1 MMVEMQRVLIFGR
14 VRKRS
19 AGFTLLEILIVVG
32 ILGLLL
38 AIALPNW
45 IRTRETAQR
54 DICIENLQQIETAK
68 QLWAI
73 ETNAAKDQAPDE
85 VDLVGPDLYLK
96 SMPLCPGGGQYDFL
110 TVAER
115 PICTI
120 AGHVLPVIGG

>member
-1 MMVEMQRVLIFGR
+1 MQRVLIFGR
-14 VRKRS
+14 APTRG

-45 IRTRETAQR
+45 FKTREIAQR

-73 ETNAAKDQAPDE
+73 ETNAAKDQEPDE

-96 SMPLCPGGGQYDFL
+96 SMPLCPGGGLYDFL

-115 PICTI
+115 PSCTI
-120 AGHVLPVIGG
+120 AGHTLPASGG

>member
-1 MMVEMQRVLIFGR
+1 MQWAYSSDRA
-14 VRKRS
+14 RKRI

-45 IRTRETAQR
+45 VKTRETTQR

-73 ETNAAKDQAPDE
+73 ETNAAKDDEPDE
-85 VDLVGPDLYLK
+85 EDLVGPDLYLK
-96 SMPLCPGGGQYDFL
+96 AMPLCPGGGQYDFL

-115 PICTI
+115 PTCTI
-120 AGHVLPVIGG
+120 AGHVLSAGGG